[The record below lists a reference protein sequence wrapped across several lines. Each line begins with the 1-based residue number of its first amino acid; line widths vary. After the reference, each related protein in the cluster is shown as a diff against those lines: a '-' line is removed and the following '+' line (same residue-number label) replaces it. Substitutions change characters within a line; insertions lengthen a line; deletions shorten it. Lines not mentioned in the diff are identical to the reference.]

1 MSWWNP
7 WETIAVLRDSVAH
20 YKVLQ
25 DSYEQRIKKFE
36 FTQKENEREIR
47 LLEKELKEAKAALAG
62 ASKNDTRDSKGR
74 FTKAKK

>member
-7 WETIAVLRDSVAH
+7 WATIAALKDSVENLRLTAGA
-20 YKVLQ
+20 
-25 DSYEQRIKKFE
+25 YEARIKKLE
-36 FTQKENEREIR
+36 FAKKENEREIR
-47 LLEKELKEAKAALAG
+47 LLEKELKEAKAALAE